1 MKTEIE
7 RMLDKATTDYLE
19 ILKRVLNSEG
29 IALEIQLNDVPLH
42 AFEQLKK
49 DEVIIKGQQPLYFAS
64 SKIKMQLSHHAND
77 ELPF

>member
-1 MKTEIE
+1 MKTELE

-29 IALEIQLNDVPLH
+29 IALEIQLNDVPLR

-49 DEVIIKGQQPLYFAS
+49 EEVIIKGQQPLHFAN
-64 SKIKMQLSHHAND
+64 SKIKMQLSHRAND